1 MARMQSAHGGNEADD
16 AILCARLARDLLH
29 PRYGAD
35 YFHGIGKK
43 RKPLR
48 KLPRWE
54 CASYCAASC
63 LGLRCGAF
71 AIKDDQVGGDG
82 FGIELAQ
89 HGCDLA
95 AMISAVI
102 AEVLQNLPKGSRLRR
117 ARRCFV
123 GNDAF

>member
-29 PRYGAD
+29 PRYGAY
-35 YFHGIGKK
+35 YFHGI
-43 RKPLR
+43 RKNGQPLS

-89 HGCDLA
+89 HCGKLT
-95 AMISAVI
+95 AVI
-102 AEVLQNLPKGSRLRR
+102 GAVIDEMLQHLPERSSLRR